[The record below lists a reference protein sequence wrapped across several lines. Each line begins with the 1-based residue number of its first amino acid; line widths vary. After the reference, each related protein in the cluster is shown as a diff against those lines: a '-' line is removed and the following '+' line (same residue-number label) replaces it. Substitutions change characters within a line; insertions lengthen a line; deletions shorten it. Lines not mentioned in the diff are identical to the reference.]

1 MGCCG
6 RKGGFP
12 SLSNQVKNLT
22 VDIANVIAYAKLTGE
37 VKADKDLVEKRVYL
51 CKACPRL
58 KNGRCTACGCFI
70 SLKAGLQASSC
81 PLKKW

>member
-6 RKGGFP
+6 RNKGFP
-12 SLSNQVKNLT
+12 SLSKQIKNLT
-22 VDIANVIAYAKLTGE
+22 VDISHVIAYAKVSGE
-37 VKADKDLVEKRVYL
+37 VNAEQNVVEKRGYL

-70 SLKAGLQASSC
+70 SLKAGLAASAC

>member
-6 RKGGFP
+6 RNKGFP
-12 SLSNQVKNLT
+12 ALTTQLKNLT
-22 VDIANVIAYAKLTGE
+22 IDISNVIAYAKVSGE
-37 VKADKDLVEKRVYL
+37 VKADKATVEKRVYL

-58 KNGRCTACGCFI
+58 RNGRCTACGCFI
-70 SLKAGLQASSC
+70 SLKAGLKASSC